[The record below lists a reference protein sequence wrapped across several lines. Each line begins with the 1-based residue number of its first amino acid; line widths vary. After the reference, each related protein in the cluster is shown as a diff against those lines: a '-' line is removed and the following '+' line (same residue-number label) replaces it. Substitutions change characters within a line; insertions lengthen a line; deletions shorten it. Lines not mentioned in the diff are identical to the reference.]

1 MAVTRSWMQVI
12 EDLRRE
18 QAGLLAEK
26 VLWEKEKAAL
36 LRGENEKWAAE
47 EAKWEAEKIGLQ
59 QEVESLKQKL
69 DSAQDRIKELE
80 RTVARQA
87 APFRRPE
94 QAKVPAAQKKR
105 PGRRV
110 GHPGFCRPRPLVVD
124 QTVQV
129 PLPAC
134 PQCGGPISDR
144 TPILQYIEE
153 IPPLRPTVTR
163 LTTWKARCPQCGE
176 VHSSHP
182 LQTSLAQGAAGVQL
196 GPRAAA
202 LAALLN
208 KHLGTPA
215 RKTCAILKRCFGL
228 SLTPGGLTQLMHRVA
243 GRMMP
248 QYQALREQVHHSEVN
263 YMDET
268 SWYVGEPNWTLWV
281 TTAPNYTL
289 YHVDSSHGGP
299 VAEKLL
305 GKEYSGVLVTD
316 CFAAYQR
323 FTCPQHKCIAHHLR
337 ALKEARSKN
346 ETETSPYLDAWE
358 GLWKGVIELT
368 KLRDELAEV
377 DFHRRRA
384 AVETQVEEFL
394 AREVNDRGDR
404 AFQTRMRRAREHLL
418 GCLYYRVEATNNR
431 AERAIRPA
439 VVARKISCGNKTL
452 RGAITWE
459 ILVSLAETA
468 RQAGRDFLADVTTA
482 LMLSPPVIVG

>member
-1 MAVTRSWMQVI
+1 MQVI

-18 QAGLLAEK
+18 QEELLSEIARG
-26 VLWEKEKAAL
+26 EKEKAAL
-36 LRGENEKWAAE
+36 LRGENKKWAAE
-47 EAKWEAEKIGLQ
+47 RAKWEAEKIALQ
-59 QEVESLKQKL
+59 QEVKALKQKL

-80 RTVARQA
+80 RTVARQT

-94 QAKVPAAQKKR
+94 QAKVPAAEKKR

-110 GHPGFCRPRPLVVD
+110 GHPGFCRPRPAVVD
-124 QTVQV
+124 QTIHV

-134 PQCGGPISDR
+134 PQCGGAISDR

-202 LAALLN
+202 LAALLS
-208 KHLGTPA
+208 KHLGLPA
-215 RKTCAILKRCFGL
+215 RKTCAILKRGFGL
-228 SLTPGGLTQLMHRVA
+228 SLTAGGLTQLLHRVA
-243 GRMMP
+243 GKLLP
-248 QYQALREQVHHSEVN
+248 QFQELRERVRHSDVN

-268 SWYVGEPNWTLWV
+268 SWYVGEPQWTLWV
-281 TTAPNYTL
+281 TTSPEYTL
-289 YHVDSSHGGP
+289 YHVDPSHGGP

-323 FTCPQHKCIAHHLR
+323 FTCRQHKCIAHHLR
-337 ALKEARSKN
+337 ALKEARGKN
-346 ETETSPYLDAWE
+346 EAPASPYLDAWE

-368 KLRDELAEV
+368 KLRDKLTEC
-377 DFHRRRA
+377 DFSQRLA
-384 AVETQVEEFL
+384 AVETQVEELL
-394 AREVNDRGDR
+394 ASEVNDHGDR
-404 AFQTRMRRAREHLL
+404 AFQTRMRRPREHLL

-452 RGAITWE
+452 RGATTWE

-468 RQAGRDFLADVTTA
+468 RQTGRDFLADVTTA
-482 LMLSPPVIVG
+482 LMLSPPVLVG